1 MEKKYN
7 FKRRGWQYRLLC
19 LSFLLCCVFVGNVTA
34 QEALKKKTP
43 LSGSRSVDYSLPSGY
58 GQVGSTLLYHRQSSS
73 SIDFIGLFDSRYYG
87 STYSNGGYKVAM
99 QVGNNSATSVDCL
112 NGTTNNGVIF
122 NASVEEQGGLARVC
136 YTLTN
141 TNEVDVNVSL
151 GVRADVMIGNNDWAP
166 ISRRIDTFGNTYG
179 LTLMDGNGAQ
189 LCVLF
194 GSGLSGVTA
203 ANDFWFGHYY
213 TNTDSYQMVGNYS
226 SGDNWM
232 QENSSYD
239 SGMGWCWKNRTIA
252 VGSTMVFSWLIGVGD
267 VKLEPN
273 SSFEVTPDDPD
284 GWNDLSRPH
293 RLTLDGL
300 YESPAG
306 LSGVIDYAVEDSEE
320 WIALTDTLESGDT
333 FRDTLVATF
342 TPNKEKHIIRF
353 RTRDLVGNTTMLPPI
368 EYLDV
373 SYYPVSGIEDK
384 VYTGDSLFQTNLVCD
399 MESEQYIAKNY
410 HNNVNAGVA
419 SFNVEGVFP
428 YTIGRRAYNFTINPA
443 TLEGEVII
451 ADSNFIYNGNSQIPE
466 WSFTETVNDTLKI
479 DVDYNLVLTDN
490 ILPGEA
496 TLSIVGKGN
505 YTGLLSSVFNIDK
518 APLTDNLYWLELPEA
533 DITYDE
539 LPHGASI
546 QVAEGVGEA
555 TLSYFSEETLES
567 STEKPSSPG
576 NYTIHLEIADG
587 SLYYGKALT
596 QVGSFCIYQ
605 FDETEWILLQGI
617 HASLV
622 QRGWSQPWDLSQG
635 IKCASTL
642 QGLTIKEGHVCG
654 INLRN
659 MNLSGEFPVELLS
672 LPQLQNLVLSDNS
685 FSGNIEN
692 VAMFAMQYPD
702 YMQSVTDINISNNQ
716 FSGNIGVFAQAF
728 PNLESLDASGNKIEN
743 VYPIISSKVSMLD
756 LSSQK
761 IERIIDIHLKNMNIE
776 TLASKIP
783 TILLYNHNQQ
793 AYTSPVNL
801 YCSTEDGWGMVL
813 SYQNGQITIPYITEQ
828 NAYKGASGDTLA
840 VSVLNA
846 YGSPEGTTL
855 SLKLE
860 FDEGDAN
867 FNGSVDILDLQAT
880 INYMFEEYT
889 NKPFNYTAANLWKDD
904 VINVQDAVNLVN
916 LLLETEVV
924 YANNPLT
931 RAVMYTTEAD
941 AYAYVQ
947 NGNLILNTSV
957 PVSSFDLV
965 ISSDFHI
972 DLSLLSEQYGLS
984 YQMKEDGDNK
994 RIIAYSLSG
1003 NTIPAGE
1010 SIIGHVGKSHILNMK
1025 LSDSDANEIKISIED
1040 SRTTGITDATS
1051 DYSLTVSHGQLIL
1064 TFNYQV
1070 ENVYWQLY
1078 SIDGKLICS
1087 DKAMLHDNLLFIS
1100 LDKELDGLFIFKA
1113 IMDEKNAFS
1122 KKIQIVK

>member
-1 MEKKYN
+1 MEKKYK
-7 FKRRGWQYRLLC
+7 FKRRGWQDRLLC
-19 LSFLLCCVFVGNVTA
+19 LSFLLCCIFVGDVTA
-34 QEALKKKTP
+34 QDTLKKKVP
-43 LSGSRSVDYSLPSGY
+43 LSGSRSIDYSLPSGY

-73 SIDFIGLFDSRYYG
+73 SIDIIGLFDSHYYG
-87 STYSNGGYKVAM
+87 STYANGGYKVAM
-99 QVGNNSATSVDCL
+99 QVGNNSAISVDCW
-112 NGTTNNGVIF
+112 NGTTTGGVTF

-151 GVRADVMIGNNDWAP
+151 GVHADVMIGNNDWAP
-166 ISRRIDTFGNTYG
+166 ISRRTDTFGNTYG

-194 GSGLSGVTA
+194 GAGLSGVA
-203 ANDFWFGHYY
+203 SVSDFWFGSYY
-213 TNTDSYQMVGNYS
+213 LNWDPYQMVGNYS

-232 QENSSYD
+232 QDNSSYD

-252 VGSTMVFSWLIGVGD
+252 AGSTMIFSWLIGVGD

-293 RLTLDGL
+293 SLTLDGL

-306 LSGVIDYAVEDSEE
+306 ISGVIDYAVEDSEE

-373 SYYPVSGIEDK
+373 SYYPVSGIEDN
-384 VYTGDSLFQTNLVCD
+384 VYTGDSLYQTELVCD
-399 MESEQYIAKNY
+399 IEPEQYIAKNY
-410 HNNVNAGVA
+410 RNNVNAGVA
-419 SFNVEGVFP
+419 SFDVEGVFP

-443 TLEGEVII
+443 TLEGKVII
-451 ADSNFIYNGNSQIPE
+451 ADNNFVYNGNSQIPE
-466 WSFTETVNDTLKI
+466 WSFTDPVNDTLKI
-479 DVDYNLVLTDN
+479 DIDYVLVLTDN

-505 YTGLLSSVFNIDK
+505 YTGILSSVFNIDK
-518 APLTDNLYWLELPEA
+518 APLVDNLYWLELPQT

-539 LPHGASI
+539 LSHGASI

-587 SLYYGKALT
+587 PLYYGKALT

-605 FDETEWILLQGI
+605 FDETEWALLQGI

-622 QRGWSQPWDLSQG
+622 QRGWSQSWDLSQG
-635 IKCASTL
+635 IKCASAL

-659 MNLSGEFPVELLS
+659 SNLSGEFPVEILS
-672 LPQLQNLVLSDNS
+672 LPQLQNLDLSDNS

-692 VAMFAMQYPD
+692 VTIFAMQYPD
-702 YMQSVTDINISNNQ
+702 YMQSVTDINISGNQ
-716 FSGNIGVFAQAF
+716 FSGNVGIFAQAF
-728 PNLESLDASGNKIEN
+728 PSLESLDASDNRIED
-743 VYPIISSKVSMLD
+743 VYPMISSKVLMLD
-756 LSSQK
+756 LGSQK
-761 IERIIDIHLKNMNIE
+761 IGRIIEVHLKDMNVE
-776 TLASKIP
+776 TLATKIP

-801 YCSTEDGWGMVL
+801 YCSTEDDWGFVL
-813 SYQNGQITIPYITEQ
+813 SSQNGQITIPYITEQ

-840 VSVLNA
+840 VSVLNV

-867 FNGSVDILDLQAT
+867 FDGSIDILDLQAT
-880 INYMFEEYT
+880 INYVMEQYKQRPYNFTASDLWVDKQINIQDIIRLVDLLLDIQYANSEPVTRAWTDSQITEECCEAILSVENGKLLLNT
-889 NKPFNYTAANLWKDD
+889 EKPVAAFDVTMVGVKAVDIQSVLDLAGFTCVIKENLNGVR
-904 VINVQDAVNLVN
+904 VIGYSMSGAVIPIGENLVATLKNTPSLIKN
-916 LLLETEVV
+916 L
-924 YANNPLT
+924 
-931 RAVMYTTEAD
+931 M
-941 AYAYVQ
+941 
-947 NGNLILNTSV
+947 
-957 PVSSFDLV
+957 
-965 ISSDFHI
+965 
-972 DLSLLSEQYGLS
+972 
-984 YQMKEDGDNK
+984 
-994 RIIAYSLSG
+994 
-1003 NTIPAGE
+1003 
-1010 SIIGHVGKSHILNMK
+1010 
-1025 LSDSDANEIKISIED
+1025 LSDNEANEISVQVDCSPSNVQNVTIENTIHSAIYDLQGRKIEGHVSK
-1040 SRTTGITDATS
+1040 GI
-1051 DYSLTVSHGQLIL
+1051 YIQNGR
-1064 TFNYQV
+1064 
-1070 ENVYWQLY
+1070 
-1078 SIDGKLICS
+1078 
-1087 DKAMLHDNLLFIS
+1087 
-1100 LDKELDGLFIFKA
+1100 
-1113 IMDEKNAFS
+1113 
-1122 KKIQIVK
+1122 KIIKR

>member
-1 MEKKYN
+1 MEKRYN
-7 FKRRGWQYRLLC
+7 FKRIKWQRRFVYLF
-19 LSFLLCCVFVGNVTA
+19 FLLCCISIENVIA
-34 QEALKKKTP
+34 QNFLEKKTS
-43 LSGSRSVDYSLPSGY
+43 LSGARSINYSLPSGY
-58 GQVGSTLLYHRQSSS
+58 EQVGSTLLYHWQSSS
-73 SIDFIGLFDSRYYG
+73 SIDFVGLFDSRYYG
-87 STYSNGGYKVAM
+87 STYGNGGYRVAM
-99 QVGNNSATSVDCL
+99 QVENNSAISVDCL
-112 NGTTNNGVIF
+112 NGTTNSGVIF

-136 YTLTN
+136 YKLTN

-151 GVRADVMIGNNDWAP
+151 GVHADVMIGNNDWAP

-194 GSGLSGVTA
+194 GAGLSGVA
-203 ANDFWFGHYY
+203 SVSDFWFGSYY
-213 TNTDSYQMVGNYS
+213 LNWDSYQMVGNYS

-232 QENSSYD
+232 RENSSYD
-239 SGMGWCWKNRTIA
+239 SGMGWCWKNRTITA
-252 VGSTMVFSWLIGVGD
+252 GSTMVFSWLIGVGD

-342 TPNKEKHIIRF
+342 TPNKEKHVIRF
-353 RTRDLVGNTTMLPPI
+353 RTRDLVGNTTMLPSI

-373 SYYPVSGIEDK
+373 SYHLVSGIEDK
-384 VYTGDSLFQTNLVCD
+384 VYTGDSLYQTELVCD
-399 MESEQYIAKNY
+399 IEPEQYIAKNY

-451 ADSNFIYNGNSQIPE
+451 ADNNLVYNGYYQIPE
-466 WSFTETVNDTLKI
+466 WTFTETVNDTLKI
-479 DVDYNLVLTDN
+479 DIDYDLVLTDN

-505 YTGLLSSVFNIDK
+505 YTGVLSSVFNIDK
-518 APLTDNLYWLELPEA
+518 APLTDNLYWLELPQT

-539 LPHGASI
+539 LSHGASI

-605 FDETEWILLQGI
+605 FDGTEWALLQGI

-635 IKCASTL
+635 IKCASAL

-659 MNLSGEFPVELLS
+659 KNLSGEFPVELLS
-672 LPQLQNLVLSDNS
+672 LPQLQNLDLSDNS

-692 VAMFAMQYPD
+692 VAIFAMQYPD
-702 YMQSVTDINISNNQ
+702 YMQSVTDINISGNQ

-728 PNLESLDASGNKIEN
+728 PNLESLDASDNRIED
-743 VYPIISSKVSMLD
+743 VYPMISSKVSMLD

-761 IERIIDIHLKNMNIE
+761 MGRIIEVHLKDMNVE
-776 TLASKIP
+776 TLATKIP

-801 YCSTEDGWGMVL
+801 YCSAEDDWGIVL
-813 SYQNGQITIPYITEQ
+813 SYQNGQITIPYIAEQ

-867 FNGSVDILDLQAT
+867 FNGSVDVLDLQAT

-889 NKPFNYTAANLWKDD
+889 NKPFNYTAANLWEDD

-916 LLLETEVV
+916 LLLETKIV

-931 RAVMYTTEAD
+931 RAAMYTTDAD

-947 NGNLILNTSV
+947 NGDLILNTSV

-965 ISSDFHI
+965 ISSGDHI
-972 DLSLLSEQYGLS
+972 DLDLLSDQYGLS
-984 YQMKEDGDNK
+984 YQMKEVGDKK
-994 RIIAYSLSG
+994 RIIAYSLNG
-1003 NTIPAGE
+1003 NMIPAGE
-1010 SIIGHVGKSHILNMK
+1010 NIIGHVGKNHILNMK

-1040 SRTTGITDATS
+1040 STTSITDVTS
-1051 DYSLTVSHGQLIL
+1051 DYSLAESHGQLIL

-1087 DKAMLHDNLLFIS
+1087 DKAMLHDNQLSIS
-1100 LDKELDGLFIFKA
+1100 LDKELDGFFIFKA
-1113 IMDEKNAFS
+1113 IIDGKNAFS